1 MAYNDFNYEDMQK
14 FADIL
19 DKLGDRIY
27 LKINN
32 LCGEKRRDKSLK
44 PLNKES
50 LQKIIKQF
58 LNKNKKWKGRII
70 LINDSRAITEY
81 NAIEFY

>member
-1 MAYNDFNYEDMQK
+1 MAYNNFNYEDMQK

-44 PLNKES
+44 PLSKEN
-50 LQKIIKQF
+50 LQKIIK
-58 LNKNKKWKGRII
+58 
-70 LINDSRAITEY
+70 
-81 NAIEFY
+81 

>member
-1 MAYNDFNYEDMQK
+1 MQK

-32 LCGEKRRDKSLK
+32 LCGE
-44 PLNKES
+44 NEE
-50 LQKIIKQF
+50 IKV
-58 LNKNKKWKGRII
+58 
-70 LINDSRAITEY
+70 
-81 NAIEFY
+81 

>member
-1 MAYNDFNYEDMQK
+1 MQK

-32 LCGEKRRDKSLK
+32 LCDEKRRDKSLK
-44 PLNKES
+44 PLSKEN
-50 LQKIIKQF
+50 LQK
-58 LNKNKKWKGRII
+58 
-70 LINDSRAITEY
+70 
-81 NAIEFY
+81 